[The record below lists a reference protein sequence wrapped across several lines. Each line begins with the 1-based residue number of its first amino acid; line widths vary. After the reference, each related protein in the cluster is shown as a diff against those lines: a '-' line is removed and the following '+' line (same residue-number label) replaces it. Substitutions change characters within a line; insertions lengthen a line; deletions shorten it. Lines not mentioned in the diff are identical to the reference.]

1 MSILS
6 RLERIRELLDRCGGV
21 LVTFKDGTRRTM
33 DGGDCV
39 HLIMTD
45 PGSVERFESRSKGQG
60 QFPDLLNNLLENT

>member
-6 RLERIRELLDRCGGV
+6 RLERIRGQIANCGGV

-45 PGSVERFESRSKGQG
+45 HGSVERFESRNEGQG
-60 QFPDLLNNLLENT
+60 QFPDLLNDLLENT

>member
-6 RLERIRELLDRCGGV
+6 RLERIREQLDRCGGM
-21 LVTFKDGTRRTM
+21 LVVFKDGTRRTM

-45 PGSVERFESRSKGQG
+45 HGSVERFESRNEGQG

>member
-6 RLERIRELLDRCGGV
+6 RLERIRGQIANCGGV

-45 PGSVERFESRSKGQG
+45 HGSVERFEARSKGQG
-60 QFPDLLNNLLENT
+60 QLPDLLNELLSE

>member
-6 RLERIRELLDRCGGV
+6 RLERIRGQIANCGGV

-39 HLIMTD
+39 HLIIKWTQCPLD
-45 PGSVERFESRSKGQG
+45 NDRPRQRGAV
-60 QFPDLLNNLLENT
+60 